1 MSVRS
6 ISLLAK
12 PNPRGTAVS
21 LEQAI
26 IGRLLAGIG
35 GSGIIAMVSV
45 IITGKKIWPLRRT
58 GN

>member
-45 IITGKKIWPLRRT
+45 IITGKKIWPLRQT